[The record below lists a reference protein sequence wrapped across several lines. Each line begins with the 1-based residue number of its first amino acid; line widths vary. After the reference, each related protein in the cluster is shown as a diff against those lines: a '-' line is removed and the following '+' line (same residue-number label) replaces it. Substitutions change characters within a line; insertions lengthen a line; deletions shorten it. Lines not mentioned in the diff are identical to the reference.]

1 MEGRAEPD
9 GASSDQA
16 ASQRHAPSPGDA
28 AEHVRELAGVP
39 RADSSSTAV
48 THNGRVYVHYST
60 QPRSQAM
67 DAADL
72 APETDSL
79 AEDTESST
87 TTVVCDSRFFCATP
101 DLPEQ
106 PDSLDPDCEMDARPD
121 SSGSAQSLSPG
132 PSASGGNSPEPDA
145 AELGQNS
152 HAARRSPSAAPAP
165 KKAGAETET
174 RVFSPSPLTS
184 PPPDAEGE
192 LSPLPHNS
200 VTTDERASVRSSSP
214 SFSSGMSASS
224 GHAGTPDLPEE
235 QVSAYLDRHPH
246 VVEKWL
252 RERAPKSAFRSLR
265 SGRSHLQADR
275 SWDSEGPSSAT
286 PTDSQHL
293 VANYSY
299 PSRKNSISS
308 WLSPKSKR
316 SKKVERLTEPELFM
330 ELIRDISTELDIDT
344 LCHKILV
351 NVGHLTHADRASLFL
366 AQGPR
371 HSRLLVAKLFDVTVD
386 TVLEEALSNA
396 ADREI
401 MLPWGVGI
409 VGHVASTKEV
419 INIKDA
425 YQDPRFDASIDRK
438 TGYRTM
444 SVLCMP
450 VCNYEGEVIGV
461 AEIINKKNGT
471 NEFTPQDVEVFRR
484 YLTFCGIGIQNA
496 QLSTCHS
503 RGIQS
508 ESLLLQLAR
517 GIFEEQTSLDRLVTK
532 IMTEARELLKCER
545 CSVFLLDPQMKNNT
559 KGGSSLPNP
568 GSPES
573 ENENGEALVIRQS
586 HPPPPDELMRI
597 PVETLTVHMAFEL
610 QSRNGEC
617 RVTQPSGDQASSSFH
632 ARLAN
637 YVCSTGQ
644 TVNINNVVEW
654 LGSPLEDSGMVTH
667 SVLTIPIFNS
677 SKKILGVAQLINK
690 ENGLHFTEHDINTFE
705 AFAIFC
711 GLGIQNTQVYE
722 KACRLMARQQV
733 ALECLSY
740 HATAS
745 QEDTDKLRTVEIPSA
760 ADFDLYNFDF
770 CDTFLTDDE
779 TLKCAIRMFVDL
791 DLLNTFHISY
801 EVICRWLLSV
811 KKNYRPVKY
820 HNWRHALTVC
830 QTMFAM
836 LKTGKM
842 EQFMTDLEM
851 LGLLV
856 ACLCH
861 DLDHRGTNNSFQ
873 TKTDSPLAIL
883 YSTSTMEHHHF
894 DQCVMILSQDSNNI
908 FQSLPGEEY
917 RKVMT
922 VVENAILSTD
932 MAMYFKKKDDFLEMS
947 DNGEFDW
954 QSDEKKQLLCGMM
967 MTACDVSAIA
977 KPWEI
982 QHKTAKLVA
991 DEFFEQGDLERLKLN
1006 EQPIAMMDR
1015 EKKDELPKMQV
1026 GFITS
1031 ICLPLYKALSE
1042 SFPWVKPLYDGC
1054 ARNQEQWKR
1063 LAEQVDMGLTWID
1076 HEYIEK
1082 PVERHELEVIS
1093 KITLNPK
1100 PASQGTPPPPHN
1112 KAEGGGKGRLGLSS
1126 ALRGARALKGGGKRR
1141 SVEKRL
1147 DRVMDSSHEQRPA
1160 RMSPKDEA
1168 APSTPL
1174 SEEPSQQEDSV
1185 VITRGKHQGKACNKL
1200 RSRLCVLL

>member
-1 MEGRAEPD
+1 MMGRGRRVRYGDED
-9 GASSDQA
+9 G
-16 ASQRHAPSPGDA
+16 
-28 AEHVRELAGVP
+28 E
-39 RADSSSTAV
+39 
-48 THNGRVYVHYST
+48 
-60 QPRSQAM
+60 
-67 DAADL
+67 
-72 APETDSL
+72 
-79 AEDTESST
+79 ES
-87 TTVVCDSRFFCATP
+87 
-101 DLPEQ
+101 
-106 PDSLDPDCEMDARPD
+106 
-121 SSGSAQSLSPG
+121 
-132 PSASGGNSPEPDA
+132 
-145 AELGQNS
+145 
-152 HAARRSPSAAPAP
+152 
-165 KKAGAETET
+165 
-174 RVFSPSPLTS
+174 
-184 PPPDAEGE
+184 
-192 LSPLPHNS
+192 
-200 VTTDERASVRSSSP
+200 
-214 SFSSGMSASS
+214 
-224 GHAGTPDLPEE
+224 
-235 QVSAYLDRHPH
+235 
-246 VVEKWL
+246 
-252 RERAPKSAFRSLR
+252 
-265 SGRSHLQADR
+265 
-275 SWDSEGPSSAT
+275 
-286 PTDSQHL
+286 
-293 VANYSY
+293 
-299 PSRKNSISS
+299 
-308 WLSPKSKR
+308 
-316 SKKVERLTEPELFM
+316 
-330 ELIRDISTELDIDT
+330 
-344 LCHKILV
+344 
-351 NVGHLTHADRASLFL
+351 
-366 AQGPR
+366 
-371 HSRLLVAKLFDVTVD
+371 
-386 TVLEEALSNA
+386 
-396 ADREI
+396 
-401 MLPWGVGI
+401 
-409 VGHVASTKEV
+409 
-419 INIKDA
+419 
-425 YQDPRFDASIDRK
+425 
-438 TGYRTM
+438 
-444 SVLCMP
+444 
-450 VCNYEGEVIGV
+450 
-461 AEIINKKNGT
+461 
-471 NEFTPQDVEVFRR
+471 EVFRR

-496 QLSTCHS
+496 QLYDMSV
-503 RGIQS
+503 REYKRNQ
-508 ESLLLQLAR
+508 LLLQLAR

-568 GSPES
+568 GSPEP
-573 ENENGEALVIRQS
+573 EEENGEALVIRQS

-637 YVCSTGQ
+637 YVFFSFIICLNIDAFSPLSSFSSSSSSCSTSLRPGFLPDSFLPLFTLFPSSLFPLFFTFPPYFLTLLHSPTLSLSFISLPRLSHSSLFPYLSHLFLPPLPLSLSSTTPLPSMLYPIFSPLPLPLSPHTHYPVPLLPYPLPSPTRISSPPYSPYPPTSYPHLLQLPTPPSPPFNPLPFMPLPTPPFNPIPSPPLTPPPPSLQLPPHSPFNPIPSPPILLPHQLPPTPYFKPIPSPPSSHQLPPHSPLPPSTPFPLLPSFPPPILFILPPPILPINSSPLQ

-690 ENGLHFTEHDINTFE
+690 ENGLHFSEHDINTFE

-908 FQSLPGEEY
+908 FQEY

-954 QSDEKKQLLCGMM
+954 QSEEKKQREIRLLLPPLPSHPTLPPLTLPPPTHPSPPPPNSPPPHPLPPYLPTHHHHLHPPMTTSPPTLPPTHLPTPSPPSHHLTTSPPTSPTPPITTSPTHPPHLPPPPSPPHHPPPHPPITTLPPHPQSPPPPPTTHTTSPPHPLPPTLHPTSSLPPTITTHSPYPPTSPTHPPHHHHPPSHLHTPSIPVLCGMM

-1006 EQPIAMMDR
+1006 EQPI
-1015 EKKDELPKMQV
+1015 LV
-1026 GFITS
+1026 S
-1031 ICLPLYKALSE
+1031 
-1042 SFPWVKPLYDGC
+1042 
-1054 ARNQEQWKR
+1054 
-1063 LAEQVDMGLTWID
+1063 
-1076 HEYIEK
+1076 
-1082 PVERHELEVIS
+1082 
-1093 KITLNPK
+1093 
-1100 PASQGTPPPPHN
+1100 
-1112 KAEGGGKGRLGLSS
+1112 
-1126 ALRGARALKGGGKRR
+1126 
-1141 SVEKRL
+1141 
-1147 DRVMDSSHEQRPA
+1147 
-1160 RMSPKDEA
+1160 
-1168 APSTPL
+1168 
-1174 SEEPSQQEDSV
+1174 
-1185 VITRGKHQGKACNKL
+1185 
-1200 RSRLCVLL
+1200 